1 MKEIAKRLMP
11 EFLLQ
16 LARVIRETGYRMRP
30 TYSGVYASFEDVAK
44 VGGGYEDDEWAIT
57 SAQYS
62 RWAIAKNESGFIP
75 AAVSNETA
83 LLPLLISVSRATR
96 ILDFG
101 GATGF
106 SYIAAKYGALRG
118 IDRYVIVDHP
128 NVCALGRELFKDDLR
143 VEFFERIPQ
152 EQFDLVLIGSALQY
166 VSNYKGLLRTLTDL
180 KPRWFLFT
188 KLPAGENVTFVSVQ
202 VNLPGKR
209 FASWLFNARELVSD
223 MESLNYK
230 LIFRSANDGP
240 VNQEKFEPKYQIGRF
255 CNLLFEATGSS
266 GEVTDVH

>member
-1 MKEIAKRLMP
+1 MKEIAKRVLP

-30 TYSGVYASFEDVAK
+30 TYSGVYASFDDVAK
-44 VGGGYEDDEWAIT
+44 VGGGYEDDEWPLT

-106 SYIAAKYGALRG
+106 SYIAAKYGAMRG
-118 IDRYVIVDHP
+118 INRYVIVDHP
-128 NVCALGRELFKDDLR
+128 KVCALGRELFKDDLR

-166 VSNYKGLLRTLTDL
+166 VSDYKGLLKTLTDL

-188 KLPAGENVTFVSVQ
+188 KLPAGENVTFVSAQ
-202 VNLPGKR
+202 VNLPGMR
-209 FASWLFNARELVSD
+209 FTSWLFNARELVSE

-230 LIFRSANDGP
+230 LIFRSANEGS
-240 VNQEKFEPKYQIGRF
+240 VNQEELESKYQIGRF
-255 CNLLFEATGSS
+255 CNLLFEATDSS
-266 GEVTDVH
+266 GEVTDDH

>member
-11 EFLLQ
+11 NFLLQ
-16 LARVIRETGYRMRP
+16 LARVIRETGYRTRT

-44 VGGGYEDDEWAIT
+44 VGGGYEDEEWAIT

-62 RWAIAKNESGFIP
+62 RWAIANNESGFIP
-75 AAVSNETA
+75 AAVSNEAA

-106 SYIAAKYGALRG
+106 SYIAAKYGAMGG

-128 NVCALGRELFKDDLR
+128 NVCALGRKLFKDDLR
-143 VEFFERIPQ
+143 VEFFESIPQ

-180 KPRWFLFT
+180 KPRLFLFT
-188 KLPAGENVTFVSVQ
+188 KLPAGENVTFVSAQ

-209 FASWLFNARELVSD
+209 LASWLFNARELVSD
-223 MESLNYK
+223 MDSLNYK

-240 VNQEKFEPKYQIGRF
+240 VNQKKVERKYRLERF
-255 CNLLFEATGSS
+255 CNLLFEIASS
-266 GEVTDVH
+266 PRESRHGT

>member
-1 MKEIAKRLMP
+1 MKEIAKRFMP

-16 LARVIRETGYRMRP
+16 LARGIRETGYRMRT
-30 TYSGVYASFEDVAK
+30 TYSGVYASFEDVAE
-44 VGGGYEDDEWAIT
+44 VGGGHEDDEWART
-57 SAQYS
+57 CEQYS

-101 GATGF
+101 GAMGF
-106 SYIAAKYGALRG
+106 SYIAAKYGAMRG
-118 IDRYVIVDHP
+118 IDRYVIVEHP
-128 NVCALGRELFKDDLR
+128 KVCALGRELFKDNVR

-152 EQFDLVLIGSALQY
+152 EQFDVVLIGSSLQY
-166 VSNYKGLLRTLTDL
+166 ISDYKGLLRTLTDL
-180 KPRWFLFT
+180 KPRWFLVT
-188 KLPAGENVTFVSVQ
+188 KLPAGENVTFVSAQ

-209 FASWLFNARELVSD
+209 LASWLFNARELVSD
-223 MESLNYK
+223 MDSLNYK

-240 VNQEKFEPKYQIGRF
+240 VNQEKLEPKYRLGQFG
-255 CNLLFEATGSS
+255 NLLFEAASS
-266 GEVTDVH
+266 SRESRHGD

>member
-1 MKEIAKRLMP
+1 MP

-16 LARVIRETGYRMRP
+16 LARAVREIRYRMRL
-30 TYSGVYASFEDVAK
+30 TYSGAYKSFEEVAE
-44 VGGGYEDDEWAIT
+44 VGDGYEDDEWAIT

-83 LLPLLISVSRATR
+83 LLPLLISVSQATR

-106 SYIAAKYGALRG
+106 SYIAAKYGAIRG
-118 IDRYVIVDHP
+118 IDQYVIVDHP
-128 NVCALGRELFKDDLR
+128 NVCAIGRELFKDDSR
-143 VEFFERIPQ
+143 VKFVERVPQ
-152 EQFDLVLIGSALQY
+152 EQFDVVLIGSALQY
-166 VSNYKGLLRTLTDL
+166 VNDYKKLLRTLTDI

-188 KLPAGENVTFVSVQ
+188 KLPAGENVTFVSAQ

-209 FASWLFNARELVSD
+209 LASWLFNVRELVSV

-230 LIFRSANDGP
+230 LIFRGANDGS
-240 VNQEKFEPKYQIGRF
+240 VNQEKHEPKYRLGQF
-255 CNLLFEATGSS
+255 CNLLFEAASS
-266 GEVTDVH
+266 TRESKHGN

>member
-1 MKEIAKRLMP
+1 
-11 EFLLQ
+11 
-16 LARVIRETGYRMRP
+16 VIRETRYRMRP
-30 TYSGVYASFEDVAK
+30 TYSGVYAGFEDVAE
-44 VGGGYEDDEWAIT
+44 VGGGYEDDEWPIT
-57 SAQYS
+57 AAEYS

-106 SYIAAKYGALRG
+106 SYIAAKYGAMRD

-128 NVCALGRELFKDDLR
+128 NVCAQGRELFKDDVR
-143 VEFFERIPQ
+143 VEFLEHIPQ
-152 EQFDLVLIGSALQY
+152 EQFDLVLIGGALQY
-166 VSNYKGLLRTLTDL
+166 VSDYKGLLKTLTDL
-180 KPRWFLFT
+180 KPRWILIT
-188 KLPAGENVTFVSVQ
+188 KLPAGGNVTFVSAQ

-209 FASWLFNARELVSD
+209 LASWLFNARELVSD
-223 MESLNYK
+223 MGSLNYK

-240 VNQEKFEPKYQIGRF
+240 VNQEKLEPKYRLGQFG
-255 CNLLFEATGSS
+255 NLLFEAASS
-266 GEVTDVH
+266 SRESRHGD